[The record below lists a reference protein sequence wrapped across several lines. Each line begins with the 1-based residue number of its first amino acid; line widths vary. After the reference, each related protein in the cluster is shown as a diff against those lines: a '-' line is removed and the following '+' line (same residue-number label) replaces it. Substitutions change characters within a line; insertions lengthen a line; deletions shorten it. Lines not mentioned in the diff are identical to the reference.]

1 MPLIPLKTGPTTIKQ
16 YVQAHVGGS
25 NNMKEEQTM
34 DGLYID
40 SVDNRSGHIVF
51 KLRTN
56 EAVSVNRVAEI
67 SMSQEFIDIVS
78 VMVTE
83 YGNQDG
89 IEFSIYHENI
99 TVLDLLTYY
108 GDYDSNAS
116 NKSFKFDNLYQKEF
130 KR

>member
-1 MPLIPLKTGPTTIKQ
+1 
-16 YVQAHVGGS
+16 
-25 NNMKEEQTM
+25 MKEEQTM